1 MGLHS
6 VNRNGCETMN
16 TPHPPDDG
24 ICPSCGRGNQCG
36 MATPSSEAAGFD
48 CWCMHTEISPTVL
61 ASLPATERGLR
72 CLCPSCAQG
81 TPPVHNGK

>member
-1 MGLHS
+1 
-6 VNRNGCETMN
+6 MN

-24 ICPSCGRGNQCG
+24 ICPSCGRANQCG

-81 TPPVHNGK
+81 NPPVHNGK